1 MVLQHKLFFSYLL
14 YLCLWDHSGV
24 APFWFRKCLPAT
36 STRVC
41 CGVEGGKEVPFPGG
55 LASAP
60 LTIQTMRASADFST
74 IMVVTGAA
82 VTMLRLQYPFLSFPC
97 PPLLV
102 PICPPSDVPDF
113 FVCWAGDPLL
123 SCPTCK
129 FKMRNKGI
137 SSLCHNAGILIL
149 VIFGFVFIDIF
160 FFILGHIFLLC
171 MPGHFLLDVNFTLL
185 GVGVLSVCIFFVLEC
200 SHLETLCSFQ
210 DLLLNF
216 ARAAFSLG
224 LPLSVTEAV
233 SV

>member
-1 MVLQHKLFFSYLL
+1 M
-14 YLCLWDHSGV
+14 
-24 APFWFRKCLPAT
+24 
-36 STRVC
+36 
-41 CGVEGGKEVPFPGG
+41 
-55 LASAP
+55 
-60 LTIQTMRASADFST
+60 
-74 IMVVTGAA
+74 
-82 VTMLRLQYPFLSFPC
+82 
-97 PPLLV
+97 
-102 PICPPSDVPDF
+102 
-113 FVCWAGDPLL
+113 

-149 VIFGFVFIDIF
+149 VILGFVFIDIF

-185 GVGVLSVCIFFVLEC
+185 GVRVLSVCIFFVLEC

-233 SV
+233 SKYPDALFMMTFFQSDGEHMNRSPFKNFSACFFSVILPLPWADQYSLKDLEGKSLAHFWSSLVLCPEDSSCPGLPKCFV